1 VVQDVD
7 KITQGGVLM
16 DSPKILEKKKRYK
29 EKLLKKMYPN
39 AVAVIDPEADEGN
52 MNWFYTAQLLA
63 SGDPE
68 KIAEANRLL
77 NTPTQMVFFD
87 KDGKEIEF
95 TEDGPDPEP

>member
-1 VVQDVD
+1 
-7 KITQGGVLM
+7 M
-16 DSPKILEKKKRYK
+16 DSPKIIAKKKAYRD
-29 EKLLKKMYPN
+29 KLMKKLHPECDLFFYP
-39 AVAVIDPEADEGN
+39 EEDEGN
-52 MNWFYTAQLLA
+52 ANWMYTASLLA
-63 SGDPE
+63 SGDPD